1 MHEDRSGSEQQ
12 PPEYQSAWPASH
24 DGSDDYVAQSDG
36 DPDQARHDVAS
47 AAPGDQST
55 QPAAA
60 GPLPAGQ
67 ASGPQPG
74 PLAGADQPA
83 AGSPDQPAAADQPA
97 AGITDQPA
105 SADRPAAGG
114 AGQPGAGGYENPT
127 MIYAPPGSYPAG
139 SGDPGTQGGHGPGG
153 SGYEASGYGP
163 GYGGE
168 PGYGGGA
175 GYGGEPGYG
184 GSGYGGSAYGGGGSA
199 YGGEPG
205 YGGVSAYGGGYGG
218 SGYQGGYGYGP
229 GGYGPGGYGPGGY
242 PPGGTGYGTPGGYGP
257 DDVIGYRDRPPKR
270 GSRIVT
276 YVVVA
281 ALAAGVGA
289 GTVLALNHNS
299 GNSSPNIAAPNPG
312 FGGAGGGSGGGFGG
326 AGAPTGGGNGISNAK
341 VAAAASKVSPGIVDI
356 ISRPKYQSGT
366 LEGTGMIL
374 NSTGLVLTN
383 NHVVQGTSKWT
394 VKIADTG
401 RTYRNVT
408 VLGTDATDDVAL
420 LQLNGASGL
429 HPIPHA
435 NSDSV
440 HKGDQVVA
448 LGNAEG
454 RDGKPN
460 VVAGRVTALN
470 RSIKATD
477 QGAGTTEN
485 LHGMLETNA
494 PIISGDSGGALANMQ
509 GQVIGMN
516 TAANSSASIGGGQS
530 GASMGFAI
538 PINTALSIATLID
551 QGKPSSKVQ
560 IGLPAFL
567 GVTVASQK
575 SGPSTSADPKVQ
587 QHQLRSANRQS
598 GGFGGFGGGAPSSG
612 GSSSNSCLNIN
623 AQTSAPS
630 RIAPVSS
637 GTLVSG
643 VLCGT
648 PVDQVGMTAGAVIT
662 SINGQAIASPASL
675 TQNLTQ
681 YHPGATISVQWVAPN
696 GQHHTS
702 SLKLAAG
709 PAK

>member
-1 MHEDRSGSEQQ
+1 MHEERSGSEQQ
-12 PPEYQSAWPASH
+12 PPEYQSAWPASQ
-24 DGSDDYVAQSDG
+24 DGSDDYIASSDG
-36 DPDQARHDVAS
+36 DTDQARHDVPS
-47 AAPGDQST
+47 AAPGDQAT
-55 QPAAA
+55 QPGDADPLLAGQVDSSQT
-60 GPLPAGQ
+60 GPLPRV
-67 ASGPQPG
+67 
-74 PLAGADQPA
+74 DQPA
-83 AGSPDQPAAADQPA
+83 AGSTDQPAADGTDQPMAGSADQP
-97 AGITDQPA
+97 GPD
-105 SADRPAAGG
+105 GF
-114 AGQPGAGGYENPT
+114 EHPT
-127 MIYAPPGSYPAG
+127 MIYAPPGSYPGAG
-139 SGDPGTQGGHGPGG
+139 EPGPQGGYGPG
-153 SGYEASGYGP
+153 GP
-163 GYGGE
+163 GYGGA
-168 PGYGGGA
+168 A

-184 GSGYGGSAYGGGGSA
+184 GASA

-205 YGGVSAYGGGYGG
+205 YGGASAYGGGYGG
-218 SGYQGGYGYGP
+218 GSGYQGSYGYGP
-229 GGYGPGGYGPGGY
+229 GGYGPGGYGPGGNY

-257 DDVIGYRDRPPKR
+257 DDVIGYGDRPPRR

-299 GNSSPNIAAPNPG
+299 GNSSPSVAQPGGG
-312 FGGAGGGSGGGFGG
+312 FGQPGGGFGGSGGG
-326 AGAPTGGGNGISNAK
+326 APAGGGNGADSTK
-341 VAAAASKVSPGIVDI
+341 VAAAAAKVSPGIVNI
-356 ISRPKYQSGT
+356 VSKPRYQNGT

-374 NSTGLVLTN
+374 SSKGLVLTN
-383 NHVVQGTSKWT
+383 NHVVQGTSKWK
-394 VKIADTG
+394 VKIPSTHQ
-401 RTYRNVT
+401 TFTSVT

-429 HPIPHA
+429 HPIPRG

-440 HKGDQVVA
+440 RKGDPVVA

-454 RDGKPN
+454 KNVRPS

-470 RSIKATD
+470 QSIKATD
-477 QGAGTTEN
+477 EGAGTTEN

-516 TAANSSASIGGGQS
+516 TAANSSPSIGGPGQG

-538 PINTALSIATLID
+538 PINTALSIATLISNR
-551 QGKPSSKVQ
+551 QESSKIQ

-567 GVTVASQK
+567 GVTVASAS
-575 SGPSTSADPKVQ
+575 SGPSTSADPRVQ
-587 QHQLRSANRQS
+587 QHQLRSTGRQN
-598 GGFGGFGGGAPSSG
+598 GFGGFGGAPSG
-612 GSSSNSCLNIN
+612 GSSNTCMSVN
-623 AQTSAPS
+623 AQASVPN

-648 PVDQVGMTAGAVIT
+648 PVASAGMTAGAVIT
-662 SINGQAIASPASL
+662 SINGQAIGSPASL
-675 TQNLTQ
+675 TKNLTQ
-681 YHPGATISVQWVAPN
+681 YHPGTTVSVQWVSPN

-702 SLKLAAG
+702 ALKLAAG

>member
-1 MHEDRSGSEQQ
+1 MEMHEDRSGSEQQ
-12 PPEYQSAWPASH
+12 PPEYQSAWPASR
-24 DGSDDYVAQSDG
+24 DGSNDYVAPSDS
-36 DPDQARHDVAS
+36 DPGQAQHEVATP
-47 AAPGDQST
+47 APGDQST
-55 QPAAA
+55 QA
-60 GPLPAGQ
+60 GPM
-67 ASGPQPG
+67 
-74 PLAGADQPA
+74 AGADQPA
-83 AGSPDQPAAADQPA
+83 ASGTDQPGMGGTDQPVASGTDQPGMGGTDQPGMGDTGQPA
-97 AGITDQPA
+97 AGSGD
-105 SADRPAAGG
+105 
-114 AGQPGAGGYENPT
+114 QPGAGGYEHPT

-139 SGDPGTQGGHGPGG
+139 SGDPGPGPQGGYGPGG
-153 SGYEASGYGP
+153 SGYEGGGYGP
-163 GYGGE
+163 SYGGGAGYGSGGGYGGE
-168 PGYGGGA
+168 PGYGGA
-175 GYGGEPGYG
+175 GYGGP
-184 GSGYGGSAYGGGGSA
+184 AYGGGESA

-205 YGGVSAYGGGYGG
+205 YRTTAYGGGYGG
-218 SGYQGGYGYGP
+218 GSEYQGGYGYGP
-229 GGYGPGGYGPGGY
+229 GGYGPGGYGPGGNY
-242 PPGGTGYGTPGGYGP
+242 PGYGMPGGYGS
-257 DDVIGYRDRPPKR
+257 DEVSGYRDRPPKR

-299 GNSSPNIAAPNPG
+299 GDSSPSISAPNPG
-312 FGGAGGGSGGGFGG
+312 FGGQGGGLGGGGGVPAG
-326 AGAPTGGGNGISNAK
+326 AGNGTSNAK

-356 ISRPKYQSGT
+356 ISRPKYQNGT

-374 NSTGLVLTN
+374 TSTGLVLTN
-383 NHVVQGTSKWT
+383 NHVVEGTSKWS

-401 RTYRNVT
+401 RIYKNVT

-429 HPIPHA
+429 HPVPRA
-435 NSDSV
+435 NSNSV
-440 HKGDQVVA
+440 QKGDPVVA

-460 VVAGRVTALN
+460 VVAGRVTQLN
-470 RSIKATD
+470 QSIKATD

-494 PIISGDSGGALANMQ
+494 PIVSGDSGGALANMQ

-516 TAANSSASIGGGQS
+516 TAANSSPSIGGGQN

-551 QGKPSSKVQ
+551 HRQPSSKIQ

-567 GVTVASQK
+567 GVTVASAK
-575 SGPSTSADPKVQ
+575 SGPSTSSDPRVQ
-587 QHQLRSANRQS
+587 RQELRNANRE
-598 GGFGGFGGGAPSSG
+598 GGFGGFGGGAPSGGGG
-612 GSSSNSCLNIN
+612 GSSCLSVN
-623 AQTSAPS
+623 AQASVPN
-630 RIAPVSS
+630 RIAPVGS

-648 PVDQVGMTAGAVIT
+648 PVDQAGMTGGAVIT
-662 SINGQAIASPASL
+662 SINGQAIGSPASL
-675 TQNLTQ
+675 TQNLSQ
-681 YHPGATISVQWVAPN
+681 YHPGTTVSVQWVSPS

-702 SLKLAAG
+702 SMKLAAG